1 MLIYSLVKTINIFL
15 KYKFICILFPT
26 FNLNNPRP
34 SRDNIPKKEMCSY
47 SQYTVNGIKRTL
59 SCWERKLGIT
69 DFSLIKYEQ
78 EFGHDKTRD
87 YLKEL
92 VNKK

>member
-1 MLIYSLVKTINIFL
+1 M
-15 KYKFICILFPT
+15 
-26 FNLNNPRP
+26 
-34 SRDNIPKKEMCSY
+34 PKKEMCSY

-59 SCWERKLGIT
+59 SCWERKLEIT

-92 VNKK
+92 ANKK